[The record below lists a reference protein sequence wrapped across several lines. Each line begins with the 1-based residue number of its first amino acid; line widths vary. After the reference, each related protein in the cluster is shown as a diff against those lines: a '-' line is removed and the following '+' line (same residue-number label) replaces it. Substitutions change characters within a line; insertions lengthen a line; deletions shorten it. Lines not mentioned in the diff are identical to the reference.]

1 MVDDGS
7 SAVQQVKECSHGQ
20 RVVDCIMS
28 RLTLCSIQF
37 ACAQSGS
44 QLSESNKKLRTSSPA
59 QAKHESMRNG
69 IVWKYGTANLLIHRH
84 SLTCSYDDYVCS
96 YAIIQCYPF
105 KNSHLV
111 GHPIFRHTRIAKTY
125 RVVGVGTVARR
136 LLRGAVSAKCVAT
149 VLQTSMEIRDI
160 REEFV
165 GTKDSNAGSGQIQ
178 V

>member
-1 MVDDGS
+1 M
-7 SAVQQVKECSHGQ
+7 
-20 RVVDCIMS
+20 IMYVPM
-28 RLTLCSIQF
+28 
-37 ACAQSGS
+37 
-44 QLSESNKKLRTSSPA
+44 LSYN
-59 QAKHESMRNG
+59 
-69 IVWKYGTANLLIHRH
+69 
-84 SLTCSYDDYVCS
+84 
-96 YAIIQCYPF
+96 AIPF

-149 VLQTSMEIRDI
+149 VLQTQHGNPGHPRGI
-160 REEFV
+160 V